1 MRNNGQRIGQKL
13 TMIWSNNNQK
23 YCRTQRWNQHLD
35 FLIGQS
41 FLRRFC
47 VKIWEWNNKRKHFI
61 EQYIHDIIFQTRNK
75 TLCYDRWKKFF
86 FINHLKATLEHVE
99 ILKKKLSMVKEGDNY
114 ATSCLLGLHY
124 FKENYK
130 LVNIN

>member
-1 MRNNGQRIGQKL
+1 MRDNGQRIGQKL

-23 YCRTQRWNQHLD
+23 YCRTQRRNQHLD

-61 EQYIHDIIFQTRNK
+61 EQCIHDIIFQTRNK
-75 TLCYDRWKKFF
+75 TLCYDWWKKFF

-99 ILKKKLSMVKEGDNY
+99 ILKKNCQWLRKEIIMQLPAY
-114 ATSCLLGLHY
+114 
-124 FKENYK
+124 
-130 LVNIN
+130 LVYIISKKITNWWT